1 MEEQTVNGS
10 SCFSHIPQV
19 ESDQLADNQIM
30 CIFNNMSLVLWMYQ
44 EKKFSIELKAWADKK
59 KIGLYTTIFQK
70 KKKKRRKGVESLASY
85 FVFFLD
91 VVTKTNIYIINIYL
105 RKMFP

>member
-44 EKKFSIELKAWADKK
+44 ENKFSIELKAWADKK

-70 KKKKRRKGVESLASY
+70 KKKEKGSGISSFHTLFS
-85 FVFFLD
+85 F
-91 VVTKTNIYIINIYL
+91 
-105 RKMFP
+105 